1 MKRLMLSLVLVGSLA
16 ACAVGS
22 DTQPGSAPTTAA
34 SQAVGLQAIRYQRTG
49 GFAGTNDVIEITAD
63 GAVVVQGK
71 LMGQAKGQLTADQIK
86 ELAPLFKEW
95 DKYAASYPAPRGSAD
110 GFELKIRYGT
120 REVAASEMNAT
131 LPASFKKI
139 REALE
144 KIAADLKE
152 KPK

>member
-1 MKRLMLSLVLVGSLA
+1 MRTAFLSLILA
-16 ACAVGS
+16 GAMAGCAVAA
-22 DTQPGSAPTTAA
+22 DTQPATAPATAA
-34 SQAVGLQAIRYQRTG
+34 SQPAALQPIRYQRTG

-86 ELAPLFKEW
+86 ELVPVFHEW
-95 DKYAASYPAPRGSAD
+95 DKYAASYPAPQGSAD

-120 REVAASEMNAT
+120 KEVAASELNRT
-131 LPASFKKI
+131 LPATFTRI